1 MSYRNLEIYQL
12 AHTLAISVHS
22 MTVKKLPSFEMYE
35 EGQQIRRSSKSVS
48 ANIVEGYC
56 RRRYTNDYRR
66 FIIYA
71 HGSCEET
78 IEHLEFLWETD
89 SLKDG
94 VLYNSLHSEYNR
106 LGGKINTFLSR
117 LR

>member
-1 MSYRNLEIYQL
+1 M
-12 AHTLAISVHS
+12 
-22 MTVKKLPSFEMYE
+22 KKVNKEVQAKPSLL
-35 EGQQIRRSSKSVS
+35 RRSSKSVS
-48 ANIVEGYC
+48 SNIVEGYC

-78 IEHLEFLWETD
+78 IEHLELLWETG
-89 SLKDG
+89 SLKDST
-94 VLYNSLHSEYNR
+94 LYNSLHTEYNR